1 LGIRVTRVRGLAGV
15 WSPDLIAT
23 RPFLLDICYSTK
35 IAPALTQYR
44 ISGEGAEGI
53 AASIERG
60 IATGELRPGEA
71 LPTVRSL
78 AAELGVS
85 PTTVA
90 ASFKSL
96 RSRGLVVTR
105 ARSGAQVSWRP
116 PLGAPVLGT
125 TVPDGVRDLASG
137 NPDPELLPDLT
148 PALRR
153 IEPPRQLYGGDP
165 ADPELLE
172 LARAE
177 LERDG
182 ISAEEMAVV
191 SGALDGIERALE
203 AQLRPGDVVAVED
216 PGFAGLFHLL
226 RALGLALRPVAID
239 ARGMLPGA
247 LADALDG
254 GVAAVVINPRGQNPT
269 GASLDPERA
278 TALRAVLNRRP
289 DAMLLE
295 DDHLGPIAGAP
306 RLTLTAGRSRWAAAR
321 SLAKSL
327 GPDLRLAVLAGDS
340 ETISRVRGRQ
350 AVGPGWVS
358 HLLQRTAATLWK
370 DKKVARELER
380 AAETYG
386 ERREAFVDALAK
398 QGIEVE
404 APTGLNVWIP
414 VPDETTVVQT
424 LQSEGWAV
432 MPGAP
437 FRLQAEPAI
446 RVTISFL
453 TPAESPALAEA
464 IASAL
469 RPSDR
474 TRSA

>member
-1 LGIRVTRVRGLAGV
+1 M
-15 WSPDLIAT
+15 
-23 RPFLLDICYSTK
+23 STE
-35 IAPALTQYR
+35 LTQYR
-44 ISGEGAEGI
+44 ISGEGAGEI

-60 IATGELRPGEA
+60 IGTGELRPGEA
-71 LPTVRSL
+71 LPAVRSL

-90 ASFKSL
+90 AAFKSL

-116 PLGAPVLGT
+116 PLGAPLLGAAL
-125 TVPDGVRDLASG
+125 PEGARDLASG

-148 PALRR
+148 PVLRHL
-153 IEPPRQLYGGDP
+153 ESPRQLYGGDS
-165 ADPELLE
+165 ADPQLLE
-172 LARAE
+172 LAKAE
-177 LERDG
+177 LGRDG
-182 ISAEEMAVV
+182 IAAEDLAVV
-191 SGALDGIERALE
+191 SGALDGIERALA

-216 PGFAGLFHLL
+216 PGFAGLLHLL

-239 ARGMLPGA
+239 ARGMIPSA
-247 LADALDG
+247 LGEALEQ
-254 GVAAVVINPRGQNPT
+254 GVAAVVLNPRGQNPT

-278 TALRAVLNRRP
+278 AALRDVLDRHPN
-289 DAMLLE
+289 AMPLE

-306 RLTLTAGRSRWAAAR
+306 RLTLTTGRSRWAAAR

-327 GPDLRLAVLAGDS
+327 GPDLRLAVLAGDP

-358 HLLQRTAATLWK
+358 HLLQRTAATLWE
-370 DKKVARELER
+370 DKKVARDLEQ
-380 AAETYG
+380 ATQTYT
-386 ERREAFVDALAK
+386 ERRDAFLSALAE
-398 QGIEVE
+398 QGIDIE

-414 VPDETTVVQT
+414 VPDETQVVQA
-424 LQSEGWAV
+424 LQSDGWAV

-437 FRLQAEPAI
+437 FRLQAAPAI
-446 RVTISFL
+446 RVTISSL
-453 TPAESPALAEA
+453 KPAEAGSLAAAVARSLE
-464 IASAL
+464 
-469 RPSDR
+469 PSHR